1 MARDPDSY
9 PDPFVHNSFGISLV
23 DNSGLEIAMFTSIS
37 GGAGEIKVIK
47 YTLNNMPGRRGLRI
61 VGPAGIEPVTL
72 SFGVTTNTFFWDWW
86 TSAKSGLPNRQDVTI
101 KAFGARPTLDEDKV
115 FAEWTLTNAWPQS
128 ISGFNFDLD
137 SNEAYIAEVTLIH
150 EGITRVQ

>member
-1 MARDPDSY
+1 MGRILTDL
-9 PDPFVHNSFGISLV
+9 PDPFVQNSFGISLL
-23 DNSGLEIAMFTSIS
+23 NEAGEEIGMFTGIS
-37 GGAGEIKVIK
+37 GGSREIRVVK
-47 YTLNNMPGRRGLRI
+47 YTLNNMPGRRGLKI

-72 SFGVTTNTFFWDWW
+72 SFGVTVDTFFWEWW
-86 TSAKSGLPNRQDVTI
+86 TSAKGGQPNRQDVTI
-101 KAFGARPTLDEDKV
+101 KAFGAADDTGTKV

-137 SNEAYIAEVTLIH
+137 SNEAFIADVTLIH

>member
-1 MARDPDSY
+1 MARDLNSY
-9 PDPFVHNSFGISLV
+9 PDPFVQNSFGISLV
-23 DNSGLEIAMFTSIS
+23 NAAGLQIAMFTNIS
-37 GGAGEIKVIK
+37 GGAREIKVIK

-61 VGPAGIEPVTL
+61 VGPTAIEPVTL
-72 SFGVTTNTFFWDWW
+72 SFGVTEDTFFWEWW
-86 TSAKSGLPNRQDVTI
+86 TSAKGGLPNRQDVTI
-101 KAFGARPTLDEDKV
+101 KAFGARPTLTGDKV

-137 SNEAYIAEVTLIH
+137 SNEAYIAEVTLVH